1 MRKTIEL
8 LKPISKNNPEAD
20 PKELSFCC
28 PDCGSSDLR
37 QIVTGIRLSRD
48 VYGVYEDGTVEF
60 GELEGPIDNENDGVF
75 YECAACL
82 YNPQHASGNLV
93 RTESDLVK
101 WLKENCKEN
110 KNNAH

>member
-8 LKPISKNNPEAD
+8 LRPITKDNPEAD

-28 PDCGSSDLR
+28 PDCGSPRLR
-37 QIVTGIRLSRD
+37 VIVTGVRLSRD

-60 GELEGPIDNENDGVF
+60 GELDGPIDNEDDGLF

-82 YNPQHASGNLV
+82 YTLQQASGNLV
-93 RTESDLVK
+93 GTEHDLVK
-101 WLKENCKEN
+101 WLKENCN
-110 KNNAH
+110 GNMNNAH